1 MPPETP
7 AGPSSSIPPGDGPA
21 GRWREDT
28 LRDLLLEATSQL
40 GELRAAVGLDPAGE
54 TVDEADVWLYV
65 LVTTHGV
72 RLSPTPALVA
82 LPAIDQRMVALD
94 AARVLAEAAEEL
106 EAHANRVDRRA
117 DP

>member
-1 MPPETP
+1 MTPETP
-7 AGPSSSIPPGDGPA
+7 AGPSSPIPPDDGPA
-21 GRWREDT
+21 GRWREQT

-54 TVDEADVWLYV
+54 AVDEADVWLYV

-82 LPAIDQRMVALD
+82 LPGIDQRMVALD
-94 AARVLAEAAEEL
+94 AARVLTEAAEEL
-106 EAHANRVDRRA
+106 ESHARRA
-117 DP
+117 GP